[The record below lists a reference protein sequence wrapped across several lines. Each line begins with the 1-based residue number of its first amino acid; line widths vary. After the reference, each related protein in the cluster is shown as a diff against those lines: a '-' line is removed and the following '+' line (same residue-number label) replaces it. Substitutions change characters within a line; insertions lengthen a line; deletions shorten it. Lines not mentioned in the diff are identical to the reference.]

1 MNYTDKEFEKLTE
14 FRDNLY
20 AAKYCGYVR
29 FGSREQKER
38 LAAIYESHFGK
49 KSGILNGC
57 SRCLL
62 RDTKALA
69 ELYFNDVREKE
80 EMAKKAQSESDPE
93 PDEVQSQ
100 PEPDTINA
108 ADIEEVI
115 NKVETTKATSKS
127 TKKGGKKNG
136 QGN

>member
-14 FRDNLY
+14 FKDNLY

-62 RDTKALA
+62 NDTKALA
-69 ELYFNDVREKE
+69 ELYFKDVKERE
-80 EMAKKAQSESDPE
+80 EMAKQIQSEPDPE
-93 PDEVQSQ
+93 PDEVQ
-100 PEPDTINA
+100 PE
-108 ADIEEVI
+108 ADINKEV
-115 NKVETTKATSKS
+115 TKAPSKS
-127 TKKGGKKNG
+127 TKKGGKKNV
-136 QGN
+136 QG

>member
-1 MNYTDKEFEKLTE
+1 MNYTEKEFERLTE
-14 FRDNLY
+14 FKDNLY

-62 RDTKALA
+62 NDTRALA
-69 ELYFNDVREKE
+69 DLYFADVKEKE
-80 EMAKKAQSESDPE
+80 DMAKQIQSEPDPE
-93 PDEVQSQ
+93 PDAAEMEV
-100 PEPDTINA
+100 
-108 ADIEEVI
+108 VV
-115 NKVETTKATSKS
+115 NKSETTK
-127 TKKGGKKNG
+127 TKKGGKKNV
-136 QGN
+136 QRK

>member
-62 RDTKALA
+62 NDTKALA
-69 ELYFNDVREKE
+69 ELYFKDVKEKE
-80 EMAKKAQSESDPE
+80 EMAKKNQIQSEL
-93 PDEVQSQ
+93 
-100 PEPDTINA
+100 EPDTIDA
-108 ADIEEVI
+108 ADVEAVT
-115 NKVETTKATSKS
+115 NKVETTKAPSKS
-127 TKKGGKKNG
+127 TKKGGKKNV
-136 QGN
+136 QG